1 MDIVTACS
9 LISQTCICD
18 PEKEL
23 HFKKQ
28 YFLFIFGCTGSLLL
42 QGLFSRC
49 GKRELLFVAVHR
61 LLTVMASLAVKHSL

>member
-9 LISQTCICD
+9 LISQTCICE

-28 YFLFIFGCTGSLLL
+28 QCLFILGCPGSLLL
-42 QGLFSRC
+42 PGLFSRC
-49 GKRELLFVAVHR
+49 GKVGLPFVAVHG
-61 LLTVMASLAVKHSL
+61 LLTVVASLAVKHSL